1 MDKIK
6 NTLADSI
13 LEGGMPSPTDIQQR
27 LALAQLRKLEKEDAD
42 LFERE
47 EQLKKFRLMNALEAK
62 KKSEEL
68 LMIQAMCNHRKPNN
82 ASAVV
87 GYRSHQ
93 HVEQWI
99 CQNCF
104 KEWFGHEVPPMLRP
118 PREKVGGPL

>member
-1 MDKIK
+1 MEKKEIVP
-6 NTLADSI
+6 
-13 LEGGMPSPTDIQQR
+13 GGVSER
-27 LALAQLRKLEKEDAD
+27 LAELQLRKLEQELTDETNR
-42 LFERE
+42 L

-62 KKSEEL
+62 RKTEEM
-68 LMIQAMCNHRKPNN
+68 LMTQAMCNHKKPNN

-104 KEWFGHEVPPMLRP
+104 KEWFGADVPPMLRP
-118 PREKVGGPL
+118 PREQVGGPL